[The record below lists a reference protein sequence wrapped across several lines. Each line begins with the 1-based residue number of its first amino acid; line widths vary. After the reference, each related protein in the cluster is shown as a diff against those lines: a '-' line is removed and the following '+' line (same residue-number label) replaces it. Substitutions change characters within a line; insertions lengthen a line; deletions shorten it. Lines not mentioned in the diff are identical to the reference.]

1 MYRLYCR
8 IYQNVLRISSYF
20 TPWRKPELLEG
31 PGCIQQLPR
40 MIKSEGI
47 DKVLIVTGKNVSA
60 LGLMDP
66 LLSSLKKES
75 IDFYVYS
82 RTIPNPTIDNIEEAL
97 QIYRENSCNGIIAFG
112 GGSPIDCAKGV
123 ACRAARP
130 DRTIA
135 QMKGVLRVTK
145 KLPPLIAI
153 PTTAGSGSETTIAA
167 VISNPDTHEKYAI
180 SDPVLIPAYAVL
192 DPLVT
197 VGLPPRITAETGM
210 DALTHAV
217 EAYIGR
223 SNTKETKKMALEA
236 TKLIF
241 DNIFIAYSQG
251 GNLDARGNMQK
262 ASFYAGAA
270 FTRAYVGYVHG
281 IAHALGGFY
290 GVPHGLAN
298 AVILPYILEAYG
310 KPAHKK
316 LAELADAV
324 GITVPT
330 DTRRQKVG
338 KFIEAIKQLN
348 KDMAIPDKMQVIL
361 VKDIPMMA
369 ERASKECNPLYP
381 VPRIMNKEE
390 LAGIFVSIRSV
401 DWLFG

>member
-1 MYRLYCR
+1 MNEMYCR
-8 IYQNVLRISSYF
+8 IYQNVLRLSSYF
-20 TPWRKPELLEG
+20 IAWRKPEVLEG
-31 PGCIQQLPR
+31 PGCIQQVPGI
-40 MIKSEGI
+40 IKNQGVN
-47 DKVLIVTGKNVSA
+47 KVLIVTGKNVSA
-60 LGLMDP
+60 LGLLDP
-66 LLSSLKKES
+66 LLSSLKEEA
-75 IDFYVYS
+75 IDFFVFG
-82 RTIPNPTIDNIEEAL
+82 RTVPNPTIENIEEAL
-97 QIYRENSCNGIIAFG
+97 QIYKVNGCNGIIAFG

-135 QMKGVLRVTK
+135 QMKGVLKVNR

-153 PTTAGSGSETTIAA
+153 PTTAGSGSETTVAA
-167 VISNPDTHEKYAI
+167 VISNPDTHEKYAVN
-180 SDPVLIPAYAVL
+180 DPSLIPAYAVL

-197 VGLPPRITAETGM
+197 VGLPPHITAQTGM

-236 TKLIF
+236 VRLIF
-241 DNIFIAYSQG
+241 DNLFIAYSQG
-251 GNLDARGNMQK
+251 DNLEARGNMQK
-262 ASFYAGAA
+262 ASFCAGVA

-290 GVPHGLAN
+290 SLPHGLAN

-310 KPAHKK
+310 KPAYRK

-330 DTRRQKVG
+330 DTRCQKAG
-338 KFIEAIKQLN
+338 KFIEAIRQMN
-348 KDMAIPDKMQVIL
+348 RDMAIPNKIQGIL
-361 VKDIPMMA
+361 VKDIPLMA
-369 ERASKECNPLYP
+369 ERACKECNPLYP
-381 VPRIMNKEE
+381 VPRIMDIEE
-390 LAGIFVSIRSV
+390 LAGIFVQIKSV
-401 DWLFG
+401 DWLF